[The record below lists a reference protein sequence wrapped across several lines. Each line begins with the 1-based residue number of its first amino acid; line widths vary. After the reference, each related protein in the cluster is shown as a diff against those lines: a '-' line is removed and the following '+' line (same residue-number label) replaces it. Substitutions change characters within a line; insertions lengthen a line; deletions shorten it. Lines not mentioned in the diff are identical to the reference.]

1 MFPFTEASPES
12 SFPKSVG
19 TLSSS
24 NSPSAKTNKRTHFTP
39 QQIYKLE
46 QFFLKSQFPTA
57 KDRETLAKELQLSVK
72 HIQVYLTIHKN
83 VCITEIGFCCSGMVS
98 ESQSQIQEKR
108 EEKGS
113 HTEINS

>member
-12 SFPKSVG
+12 SFAKSVG
-19 TLSSS
+19 NLSSS

-57 KDRETLAKELQLSVK
+57 KDRENLAKELQLSVK
-72 HIQVYLTIHKN
+72 HIQVYSVKHAQK
-83 VCITEIGFCCSGMVS
+83 CPYY
-98 ESQSQIQEKR
+98 
-108 EEKGS
+108 
-113 HTEINS
+113 